1 MSTQFTDPYVSMTK
15 FDREINEYRELSR
28 EYERRGWFLV
38 EAQFPFIFVVMAA
51 CNVKPSPLVL
61 GVLLDYSNYDT
72 VPPSVRL
79 VDPFSRE
86 PYTGSQLPTPLM
98 RGLPIQQM
106 QIPGLPPNAG
116 FQVRQAQPL
125 MQFHHPDDIPFL
137 CIAGVKEYHE
147 HPGHSG
153 DSWELHRSSGAGRL
167 VRILEVIHRY
177 GVAPIQD
184 LNVTFRTEVSLQF
197 GEPPT

>member
-1 MSTQFTDPYVSMTK
+1 
-15 FDREINEYRELSR
+15 
-28 EYERRGWFLV
+28 
-38 EAQFPFIFVVMAA
+38 
-51 CNVKPSPLVL
+51 
-61 GVLLDYSNYDT
+61 
-72 VPPSVRL
+72 
-79 VDPFSRE
+79 
-86 PYTGSQLPTPLM
+86 
-98 RGLPIQQM
+98 
-106 QIPGLPPNAG
+106 
-116 FQVRQAQPL
+116 

-184 LNVTFRTEVSLQF
+184 FNVTFRTEVGLQF